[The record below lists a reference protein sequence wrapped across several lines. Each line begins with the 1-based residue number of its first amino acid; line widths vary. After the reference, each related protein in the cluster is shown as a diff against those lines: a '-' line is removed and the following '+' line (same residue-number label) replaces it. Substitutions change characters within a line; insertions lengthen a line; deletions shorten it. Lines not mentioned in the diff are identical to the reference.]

1 MEEEIWK
8 NIKGY
13 EGLYQ
18 ISNLKRI
25 KSLKRISYNGKL
37 LREKILKYTK
47 HGNYDTVWLSK
58 NNNSKLYYVDKL
70 YYLNFE
76 KGE

>member
-1 MEEEIWK
+1 MEQEQWK
-8 NIKGY
+8 DIEGY

-18 ISNLKRI
+18 MSNLKRI
-25 KSLKRISYNGKL
+25 KSLKRIGYNGKL

-47 HGNYDTVWLSK
+47 HGKYDTVWLTK
-58 NNNSKLYYVDKL
+58 DNKSKLYYIDKL

-76 KGE
+76 KEK